1 MALTARDVMQ
11 TEVKT
16 VPPELTL
23 PNLER
28 AFVDKG
34 VSGFPVVDADGMLVG
49 IISRSDVVRHL
60 TVERSREEILSDYY
74 RYGGMGDVPS
84 ESLES
89 IGGRVGARAERVSVG
104 EAMLRAVVTVAP
116 GDPLP
121 EVARKLVDHHIHR
134 VPVVDGDR
142 LVGIV
147 SSLDLVRLLAE
158 GSG

>member
-1 MALTARDVMQ
+1 MALTASHVMQ
-11 TEVKT
+11 TEVET

-28 AFVDKG
+28 AFMDKG
-34 VSGFPVVDADGMLVG
+34 VNGFPAVDGDGKLVG

-60 TVERSREEILSDYY
+60 TVERSRPELLSNYY
-74 RYGGMGDVPS
+74 RSGGMAGVPS

-89 IGGRVGARAERVSVG
+89 IGERIGARVERVSVG
-104 EAMLRAVVTVAP
+104 EVMFRAIVTVAP
-116 GDPLP
+116 GEPLP

-158 GSG
+158 GLG